1 MNSISLV
8 PVIVVELTGAA
19 ANIVFA
25 CLATLYA
32 WKLTRLKPDNFLW
45 SYLFYVT
52 AITSAF
58 AMARGVGHL
67 ARVMLDIMGNEV
79 FWFKIAPLAGGF
91 NSLFMV
97 AVAAVMLFYRKG
109 VQSYDAIEAE
119 AARLKRSEQALTAT
133 TRQLEELNN
142 NLADMVETRAAEL
155 LASEQRFRRLVRDSN
170 NIIFFSGPN
179 GELQEMNP
187 AGHQK
192 LQFDA
197 HEVLSLHLQDIF
209 PPAELDKLLACLK
222 QSGYLHDHETVL
234 RQKDGVFIS
243 VVLSSTALYNP
254 QGEFLGTEN
263 IAKDI
268 TQLKTMMAQ
277 LVASEKMVTVGQ
289 MAAGIAHEIN
299 TPLGVILGYA
309 QLMMDDF
316 PKDSETYR
324 NLEAI
329 ERQIKASRKI
339 VADLLKY
346 SRHSGNVRQPVNLN
360 EVVEDVLTITM
371 HILVASHVTLQKELD
386 QNLPLITGDA
396 EQLRQV
402 VVNLINNGNHAMES
416 LGGGDLMMRT
426 FTKDEG
432 SRVCLEVQDSGVGIP
447 EHARPHVFDPFF
459 TTKPVGKGTGL
470 GLSVSYGI
478 VLEHEGSII
487 FESPAPSPLQ
497 PADAPAGPGT
507 LFRLEFPVRQPEK
520 STQSS

>member
-52 AITSAF
+52 TVTSAF
-58 AMARGVGHL
+58 AIARGVGHL
-67 ARVMLDIMGNEV
+67 ARAMLEVLGNEA

-119 AARLKRSEQALTAT
+119 AARLKRSEQALAATAG
-133 TRQLEELNN
+133 QLRELNL

-155 LASEQRFRRLVRDSN
+155 VVSEQRFRRLVRDSN

-187 AGHQK
+187 AGHRK

-197 HEVLSLHLQDIF
+197 NEVASLHLQDIF
-209 PPAELDKLLACLK
+209 PPAELDKLLARLK
-222 QSGYLHDHETVL
+222 QHGYLHDHETML
-234 RQKDGVFIS
+234 RQKDGACIS
-243 VVLSSTALYNP
+243 VVLSSTALYDQ
-254 QGEFLGTEN
+254 QGIFLGTEN

-268 TQLKTMMAQ
+268 TQLKAMMAQ

-316 PKDSETYR
+316 PKDSDTYH
-324 NLEAI
+324 NLEII
-329 ERQIKASRKI
+329 ERQTKISRKI

-346 SRHSGNVRQPVNLN
+346 SRHSGNIRQPVNLN
-360 EVVEDVLTITM
+360 EVVEDVLTIIM
-371 HILVASHVTLQKELD
+371 HSLVANHVELQKYLD
-386 QNLPLITGDA
+386 ENLPEITGDA

-402 VVNLINNGNHAMES
+402 VVNLINNGNHAMEN
-416 LGGGDLMMRT
+416 LGGGVLMMRT
-426 FTKDEG
+426 YTKDKG
-432 SRVCLEVQDSGVGIP
+432 RRVCLEVQDSGVGIP
-447 EHARPHVFDPFF
+447 EHARAHVFDPFF
-459 TTKPVGKGTGL
+459 TTKPVGRGTGL

-478 VLEHEGSII
+478 VLEHEGSIT
-487 FESPAPSPLQ
+487 FESPAPHPLQ
-497 PADAPAGPGT
+497 PADCPAGPGT
-507 LFRLEFPVRQPEK
+507 LFRLEFSVRGTET
-520 STQSS
+520 STEFS